1 MPELSELFPATCMMV
16 RLVPGDVIMNND
28 APHRVMSTRMEYF
41 HAEGGHGES
50 GPCHSAKVRIQV
62 SPLSDKDT
70 MYAFRGNPD
79 EQVEMVTYSRAHKK
93 QTLALLEAEI
103 AREGKPELE
112 VVDVRFTFTRS
123 DEDGRLDLEK
133 VEMYGKSKGVTD
145 SDLRTLSDSM
155 GQNDHWQVILSRMGE
170 VISGDTIT
178 G

>member
-1 MPELSELFPATCMMV
+1 MPESSDLFPPTCMMV
-16 RLVPGDVIMNND
+16 RLVPGDVIMNNGF
-28 APHRVMSTRMEYF
+28 PHRVVSTRMEYF

-50 GPCHSAKVRIQV
+50 GPRHSSEIRLKV
-62 SPLSDKDT
+62 SPLADEDT
-70 MYAFRGNPD
+70 IYAVRGKPD
-79 EQVEMVTYSRAHKK
+79 EQIPMVTYSMAHKK

-103 AREGKPELE
+103 AREKEPELE
-112 VVDVRFTFTRS
+112 VVDVRFTFTR
-123 DEDGRLDLEK
+123 DNEGGRLGLEK
-133 VEMYGKSKGVTD
+133 IETIGKSNGVTD